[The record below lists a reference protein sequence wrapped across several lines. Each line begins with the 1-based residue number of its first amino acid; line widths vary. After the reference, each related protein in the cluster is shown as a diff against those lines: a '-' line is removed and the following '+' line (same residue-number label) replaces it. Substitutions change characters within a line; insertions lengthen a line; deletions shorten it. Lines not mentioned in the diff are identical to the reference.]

1 MEKDASVTASHI
13 PASELLSQTML
24 TIFDTVHAAKAV
36 IIQEENFKQFAIY
49 MEKVTLVLKELAN
62 LNIDDSESLKI
73 AVEILNREIKVAK
86 QLTVECGKRNKVYLL
101 VNSQRIA
108 KNLEYITKEICQV
121 LGLIP
126 DISFNINDKLSELRK
141 DMLDCEYRVT
151 AVEEEMLEK
160 IEAGI
165 QEIDVDK
172 SHANNLLLC
181 IADAAGISTEQAV
194 LKREFEE
201 FKSEVGDKSEI
212 DYVNLRKDSADALKM
227 GKIVTL
233 LARADAATSPEEK
246 EIKYFNKRNSLGRQP
261 LEPLQAFYCPII
273 HDVMVDPV
281 ETSTGQTFERSAI
294 EKWFAEGNN
303 LCPLTATPLDMSA
316 LRPNRILRQSIEE
329 WKDRNTIIML
339 GSLKPTLNSNDE
351 QEVLQSLGKL
361 HDICIEQELH
371 CEWVMMEEYSPI
383 LIGLLGAKNR
393 EIRKLSLVILC
404 ILSKDSNKN
413 KVLPWSFMTT

>member
-108 KNLEYITKEICQV
+108 KNLEYITKQICQV

-361 HDICIEQELH
+361 HDICIERELH